1 MRNNRII
8 WILIAMFSILMSIP
22 WLVPHTGFLALLA
35 FVPLLCA
42 DAIADQC
49 RVKHFFWYHY
59 LAFVLWNTFTT
70 FWVCNATVGGGI
82 FAILANSLQMSLIW
96 AIFRWSKKRLGRTL
110 PYIFLPVM
118 WIAWEKVYFNLDIS
132 WPWLVLGNA
141 FAGTTGLV
149 QWYEYTGSL
158 GGSLWVWLV
167 NLSLYS
173 LISALSD
180 ESVFIRNIWG
190 RVVFAFWIIAVIA
203 GPIALSCNI
212 GRNYVETS
220 EGTVDVVMAQP
231 NFDPYQKFGSMTQQ
245 NQNAVLL
252 SLFENALSDRDSL
265 ESVLLIAPE
274 TFTSDID
281 LDYVEAS
288 PTVMGFRRFL
298 ERHPEAEML
307 FGASTYKFYE
317 TRAAPSILARQ
328 YGNRWAENHNS
339 AVLLKKNGSY
349 EIFHK
354 SRLVVGTELTPYP
367 KVFVPFDDWLC
378 KKLHVSALMGRCI
391 GQKEISLLNYDT
403 NVPLGCAVC
412 YESVYGEYCTG
423 YVSKGAKALTVI
435 TNDAWWGDTPGYRQH
450 FNYSRLRAI
459 ELRRDIARCGNTGIS
474 AIIDQKGDVLAQT
487 EWWKKQ
493 TLEGSLNLNSRLTFF
508 AQNGDITGRICTFAF
523 LLLLLL
529 TIVRSFMSAIRPR

>member
-8 WILIAMFSILMSIP
+8 WLLAALSAILMSIP
-22 WLVPHTGFLALLA
+22 WLVPHTGVLALLA

-49 RVKHFFWYHY
+49 RTKGFFWCYF
-59 LAFVLWNTFTT
+59 LAFVLWNTITT

-96 AIFRWSKKRLGRTL
+96 ALFRWSKKGLGGIL
-110 PYIFLPVM
+110 PYVFLPVM

-141 FAGTTGLV
+141 FAGSTGLV
-149 QWYEYTGSL
+149 QWYEYTGVL

-167 NLSLYS
+167 NLSLFS

-180 ESVFIRNIWG
+180 GSVFLRNLWG
-190 RVVFAFWIIAVIA
+190 KVTYALWIIAVIA
-203 GPIALSCNI
+203 GPVVLSCNLD
-212 GRNYVETS
+212 RHYVEAS
-220 EGTVDVVMAQP
+220 EGTVDVVVAQP

-245 NQNAVLL
+245 DQNTVLL
-252 SLFENALSDRDSL
+252 SLFEKALSGRDSL
-265 ESVLLIAPE
+265 KSVLLLAPE

-298 ERHPEAEML
+298 DRHPEAEIL

-339 AVLLKKNGSY
+339 AILLRKDGSY
-349 EIFHK
+349 DIFHK

-367 KVFVPFDDWLC
+367 EVFVPFDDWLS
-378 KKLHVSALMGRCI
+378 KKLHVSGLMGRCI
-391 GQKEISLLNYDT
+391 GQKEISLLNYDG

-423 YVSKGAKALTVI
+423 YVRKGARAMTVI

-450 FNYSRLRAI
+450 LNYSRLRAI

-474 AIIDQKGDVLAQT
+474 AFIDQKGNVISRTD
-487 EWWKKQ
+487 WWKRQ
-493 TLEGSLNLNSRLTFF
+493 TLEGSLNLNSRMTFF
-508 AQNGDITGRICTFAF
+508 AQNGDVAGRICTFAF
-523 LLLLLL
+523 LLLFVLAV
-529 TIVRSFMSAIRPR
+529 VRGLISKISPR

>member
-8 WILIAMFSILMSIP
+8 WLLAALFAILMSVP

-49 RVKHFFWYHY
+49 RVKHFFWYY
-59 LAFVLWNTFTT
+59 FLAFVLWNTFTT

-96 AIFRWSKKRLGRTL
+96 AVFRWSKKGLGKTL
-110 PYIFLPVM
+110 PYILLPTM

-149 QWYEYTGSL
+149 QWYEYSGSL

-180 ESVFIRNIWG
+180 GSVFMRNIWG
-190 RVVFAFWIIAVIA
+190 RIVYAFWLIAVIA
-203 GPIALSCNI
+203 GPMILSYNI
-212 GRNYVETS
+212 GKQYEEAS
-220 EGTVDVVMAQP
+220 EGTVDVVVAQP

-245 NQNAVLL
+245 NQNDVLL

-288 PTVMGFRRFL
+288 PTVKSFRRFL
-298 ERHPEAEML
+298 ERHPGAEML

-317 TRAAPSILARQ
+317 TRSAPSILARQ
-328 YGNRWAENHNS
+328 YGDRWGENHNS

-349 EIFHK
+349 DIFHK

-367 KVFVPFDDWLC
+367 KVFVPFDDWLS
-378 KKLHVSALMGRCI
+378 KKLHVSGLMGRCI

-403 NVPLGCAVC
+403 NVPFGCAVC

-423 YVSKGAKALTVI
+423 YVRKGAKALAVI

-474 AIIDQKGDVLAQT
+474 AIIDQKGDVVAKT
-487 EWWKKQ
+487 EWWKRR

>member
-8 WILIAMFSILMSIP
+8 WLLAALFAILMSVP
-22 WLVPHTGFLALLA
+22 WLVPNTGFLALLA

-49 RVKHFFWYHY
+49 RVKHFFWYY
-59 LAFVLWNTFTT
+59 FLAFVLWNTFTT

-96 AIFRWSKKRLGRTL
+96 AVFRWSKKGLGKTL
-110 PYIFLPVM
+110 PYILLPTM

-149 QWYEYTGSL
+149 QWYEYSGSL

-180 ESVFIRNIWG
+180 GSVFMRNIWG
-190 RVVFAFWIIAVIA
+190 RIVYAFWLIAVIA
-203 GPIALSCNI
+203 GPMILSYNI
-212 GRNYVETS
+212 GKQYEEAS
-220 EGTVDVVMAQP
+220 EGTVDVVVAQP

-245 NQNAVLL
+245 NQNEVLL

-288 PTVMGFRRFL
+288 PTVKSFRRFL
-298 ERHPEAEML
+298 ERHPGAEML

-317 TRAAPSILARQ
+317 TRSAPSILARQ
-328 YGNRWAENHNS
+328 YGDRWGENHNS
-339 AVLLKKNGSY
+339 AVLLKKKGSY
-349 EIFHK
+349 DIFHK

-367 KVFVPFDDWLC
+367 KVFVPFDDWLS
-378 KKLHVSALMGRCI
+378 KKLHVSGLMGRCI

-403 NVPLGCAVC
+403 NVPFGCAVC

-423 YVSKGAKALTVI
+423 YVRKGAKALAVI

-474 AIIDQKGDVLAQT
+474 AIIDQKGDVVAKT
-487 EWWKKQ
+487 EWWKRR